1 MTLHLEPVDDAAAAP
16 APEGRAHAV
25 LVDTDGR
32 VLRLFPQ
39 DDGGL
44 VLALETGRGIQP
56 RALDRFQTSALRA
69 AVMALPDG

>member
-1 MTLHLEPVDDAAAAP
+1 
-16 APEGRAHAV
+16 V